1 MSNQDINFDNF
12 KVRCSAISMAL
23 AKSRENPTLTEKQL
37 IRLGELEAKPVLTDK
52 MKEEMAELLVKKE
65 NGNKVILSD
74 TCIGYLMTEYAWRVE
89 GMVSVTKELIDIP
102 QMQKGTIVEPESLK
116 LLSVVDGRIYNANV
130 DADGNRERVYND
142 YLSGEVDAYVG
153 ESIMTATVL
162 PDVKSIWDYP
172 TYLCKIHEPL
182 TPANDW
188 QLKGYGD
195 ITGVSD
201 LFVANCLIDTP
212 PHIIEGIKWKLLGK
226 LNVIS
231 EESPEF
237 IDKWEIIERSMIFED
252 KIPHHKRV
260 FKKKVEPMSNEQ
272 RQLLYDRV
280 KVCREWLNI
289 FHETY
294 QQLNK

>member
-1 MSNQDINFDNF
+1 MSNQDVNFDSF

-23 AKSRENPTLTEKQL
+23 SNSRSNPVITEKQILRLKELESKPTLTEN
-37 IRLGELEAKPVLTDK
+37 

-65 NGNKVILSD
+65 NGKKVILSD
-74 TCIGYLMTEYAWRVE
+74 TCISYLMTEYAWRTE

-116 LLSVVDGRIYNANV
+116 LLSIVDGQIYNPNI
-130 DADGNRERVYND
+130 DSEGSRERVSND
-142 YLSGEVDAYVG
+142 YLSGEVDAFVG
-153 ESIMTATVL
+153 ESIMKATTI

-172 TYLCKIHEPL
+172 TFLCKIHEPL
-182 TPANDW
+182 TTANDW

-195 ITGVSD
+195 ITDTSD

-212 PHIIEGIKWKLLGK
+212 PHIIEGVKWKLLSK
-226 LNVIS
+226 MNVIS

-237 IDKWEIIERSMIFED
+237 LEKWEIIERSMVFEN
-252 KIPHHKRV
+252 KIPHHMRV

-280 KVCREWLNI
+280 RVCREWLNI

>member
-1 MSNQDINFDNF
+1 MDNINFNEF

-23 AKSRENPTLTEKQL
+23 SNSRSNPTITEKQI
-37 IRLGELEAKPVLTDK
+37 IRLKELESKPSLTDK

-65 NGNKVILSD
+65 NGTKVILSD
-74 TCIGYLMTEYAWRVE
+74 TCISYLMTEYAWRTE

-102 QMQKGTIVEPESLK
+102 QMQKGSIVESESLK
-116 LLSVVDGRIYNANV
+116 LLSIVDGQIYNPNM
-130 DADGNRERVYND
+130 DSEGNRQRVSNE
-142 YLSGEVDAYVG
+142 YLSGEVDAFVG
-153 ESIMTATVL
+153 ESIMNATII
-162 PDVKSIWDYP
+162 PDIKSIWDYP
-172 TYLCKIHEPL
+172 TFLCKIHEPL
-182 TPANDW
+182 TTANDW

-195 ITGVSD
+195 ITDTSD

-212 PHIIEGIKWKLLGK
+212 QHIIEGVKWKLLSK

-237 IDKWEIIERSMIFED
+237 IEKWKIIERSMIFEG

-260 FKKKVEPMSNEQ
+260 FKKKVEPMSDEQ